1 MTEVFSFLEPV
12 NELPRFQAAW
22 IPRLAGVDVLGDRE
36 FALHNLAPHHDRWI
50 TEKFPEIST
59 RHHAEQIHGN
69 QIAATTETSDHAIIQ
84 HARVDGLITNLPG
97 QLLAIYVADCAAI
110 YLADPVT
117 RSIGLLHSGKK
128 GTEGNILRE
137 AVNQMTELYGTR
149 PSDLICVV
157 SPCIRPPD
165 YDIDFAATIREQA
178 SELGIVNF
186 HDSCQN
192 TAADLAA
199 HYSYRIEKGQT
210 GRMLAL
216 LSIQHEFRSRNHET
230 TDENWNNHDIRQK
243 NEEI

>member
-1 MTEVFSFLEPV
+1 MTEVFSFLDPLQ
-12 NELPRFQAAW
+12 ELREFQASW

-36 FALHNLAPHHDRWI
+36 FALSNLAPHHDRWI
-50 TEKFPEIST
+50 EERFPEVST
-59 RHHAEQIHGN
+59 RHHAEQIHAN
-69 QIAATTETSDHAIIQ
+69 QIAVVTEISDQTTIQ
-84 HARVDGLITNLPG
+84 YSGVDGLVTNLPK

-137 AVNQMTELYGTR
+137 GVMQMQKNYGTR
-149 PSDLICVV
+149 PSDLVCVV

-165 YDIDFAATIREQA
+165 YDIDFAAIIRQQA
-178 SELGIVNF
+178 NELGIANF

-192 TAADLAA
+192 TATDLAA

-216 LSIQHEFRSRNHET
+216 LAL
-230 TDENWNNHDIRQK
+230 
-243 NEEI
+243 

>member
-1 MTEVFSFLEPV
+1 MTEVFSFIDPV
-12 NELPRFQAAW
+12 NQQPGFQAAW

-36 FALHNLAPHHDRWI
+36 FALRNLAPHHDRWI
-50 TEKFPEIST
+50 AEKFPEIAT
-59 RHHAEQIHGN
+59 RHHAEQVHGN
-69 QIAATTETSDHAIIQ
+69 RIAVITENSDPAILQ
-84 HARVDGLITNLPG
+84 HAGVDGLISNLPG

-137 AVNQMTELYGTR
+137 AVLEMQKRYGTR
-149 PSDLICVV
+149 PGDLVCVV

-165 YDIDFAATIREQA
+165 YDVDFAATIREQA
-178 SELGIVNF
+178 AELGIANF

-192 TAADLAA
+192 TATDLEA

-216 LSIQHEFRSRNHET
+216 LALL
-230 TDENWNNHDIRQK
+230 
-243 NEEI
+243 

>member
-1 MTEVFSFLEPV
+1 MLE
-12 NELPRFQAAW
+12 RQGFQAAW
-22 IPRLAGVDVLGDRE
+22 IPRIAGVDVLGDRE
-36 FALHNLAPHHDRWI
+36 FALRNLAPHHDRWI
-50 TEKFPEIST
+50 AERFPAIST

-69 QIAATTETSDHAIIQ
+69 QIAVITETSDQSILQ
-84 HARVDGLITNLPG
+84 HAGVDGLITNLPD

-117 RSIGLLHSGKK
+117 RAIGLLHSGKK

-137 AVNQMTELYGTR
+137 AVMQMEKRYGTR

-165 YDIDFAATIREQA
+165 YDVDFAATIHKQA
-178 SELGIVNF
+178 SELGIVKF

-192 TAADLAA
+192 TAADLGV

-216 LSIQHEFRSRNHET
+216 LALQ
-230 TDENWNNHDIRQK
+230 
-243 NEEI
+243 

>member
-1 MTEVFSFLEPV
+1 MTEVFSFLDPLQ
-12 NELPRFQAAW
+12 ELREFQASW

-36 FALHNLAPHHDRWI
+36 FALSNLAPHHDRWI
-50 TEKFPEIST
+50 EERFPEVST
-59 RHHAEQIHGN
+59 RHHAEQIHAN
-69 QIAATTETSDHAIIQ
+69 QIAVVTEISDQTTIQ
-84 HARVDGLITNLPG
+84 YSGVDGLVTNLTN

-137 AVNQMTELYGTR
+137 GVMQMQKNYGTR
-149 PSDLICVV
+149 PSDLVCVV

-165 YDIDFAATIREQA
+165 YDIDFAAIIRQQA
-178 SELGIVNF
+178 NELGIANF

-192 TAADLAA
+192 TATDLAA

-216 LSIQHEFRSRNHET
+216 LAL
-230 TDENWNNHDIRQK
+230 
-243 NEEI
+243 

>member
-1 MTEVFSFLEPV
+1 MTEVFSFIEPIL
-12 NELPRFQAAW
+12 ELPGFHASW
-22 IPRLAGVDVLGDRE
+22 IPRQASVDVLGDRE
-36 FALHNLAPHHDRWI
+36 FALRNLAPHHDRWI
-50 TEKFPEIST
+50 AERFPEIST

-69 QIAATTETSDHAIIQ
+69 QIAAITETSDQPIFQ
-84 HARVDGLITNLPG
+84 HPGVDGLITNLPG

-128 GTEGNILRE
+128 GTDGNILRE
-137 AVNQMTELYGTR
+137 AVMQMEKRYGTR
-149 PSDLICVV
+149 PSDLVCVV
-157 SPCIRPPD
+157 SPCIRPPN
-165 YDIDFAATIREQA
+165 YDVDFAATIRQQA

-192 TAADLAA
+192 TAVNLAV

-216 LSIQHEFRSRNHET
+216 LALL
-230 TDENWNNHDIRQK
+230 
-243 NEEI
+243 

>member
-1 MTEVFSFLEPV
+1 ML
-12 NELPRFQAAW
+12 ELPGFQASW
-22 IPRLAGVDVLGDRE
+22 IPRQAGVDVLGDRE
-36 FALHNLAPHHDRWI
+36 FALRNLAPHHDRRI
-50 TEKFPEIST
+50 TEAFPEIPT

-69 QIAATTETSDHAIIQ
+69 QIAVITEPSELAIIQ
-84 HARVDGLITNLPG
+84 HAGVDGLMTNMPG

-137 AVNQMTELYGTR
+137 AVARMTELYRTR
-149 PSDLICVV
+149 PSDLVCVV

-192 TAADLAA
+192 TASDLTV

-216 LSIQHEFRSRNHET
+216 LALR
-230 TDENWNNHDIRQK
+230 
-243 NEEI
+243 